1 MAVILRQ
8 TENYDFGNAKVAI
21 PPPPPR
27 MWYQSNTALEK
38 GLPLAQI
45 PRKTETSGNF
55 YGAV

>member
-21 PPPPPR
+21 PPPR